1 MDSRT
6 GVNKLFFKNVFLNKS
21 FLTFLILLLIF
32 IPFFLQT
39 AQASGILE
47 QIIKTLG
54 IGAIVDRF
62 ADPLND
68 FINTLTL
75 NRGVEVKQQTKVV
88 PIITVGTG
96 TYVGAVQ
103 IAGPEDA
110 VNKVKAVAQIEGDFR
125 SGDFRIRALV
135 PVNTKNPGDLK
146 NIKRVEEVGITALI
160 DINI

>member
-1 MDSRT
+1 MLI
-6 GVNKLFFKNVFLNKS
+6 VVPIFLETVHAS
-21 FLTFLILLLIF
+21 SILDRLL
-32 IPFFLQT
+32 
-39 AQASGILE
+39 
-47 QIIKTLG
+47 KTLG

-62 ADPLND
+62 AGPIND

-88 PIITVGTG
+88 PIITVGSG

-103 IAGPEDA
+103 VAGPEEA

-135 PVNTKNPGDLK
+135 PINTKNPGDLK
-146 NIKRVEEVGITALI
+146 NVERVEEVGVTALI

>member
-1 MDSRT
+1 M
-6 GVNKLFFKNVFLNKS
+6 FFKNTLFNKS
-21 FLTFLILLLIF
+21 VLIF
-32 IPFFLQT
+32 IVLMLIVVPVFLET
-39 AQASGILE
+39 VHASSILDRLL
-47 QIIKTLG
+47 KTLG

-62 ADPLND
+62 ADPIND

-88 PIITVGTG
+88 PIITVGSG

-103 IAGPEDA
+103 VAGPEEA

-135 PVNTKNPGDLK
+135 PINTKNPGDLK
-146 NIKRVEEVGITALI
+146 NVERVEEVGVTALI

>member
-1 MDSRT
+1 M
-6 GVNKLFFKNVFLNKS
+6 FFKNTLFNKS
-21 FLTFLILLLIF
+21 VLIF
-32 IPFFLQT
+32 IVLMLIVVPIFLET
-39 AQASGILE
+39 VHASSILDRLL
-47 QIIKTLG
+47 KTLG

-62 ADPLND
+62 AGPIND

-88 PIITVGTG
+88 PIITVGSG

-103 IAGPEDA
+103 VAGPEEA

-135 PVNTKNPGDLK
+135 PINTKNPGDLK
-146 NIKRVEEVGITALI
+146 NVERVEEVGVTALI

>member
-1 MDSRT
+1 M
-6 GVNKLFFKNVFLNKS
+6 FFKNTLFNKS
-21 FLTFLILLLIF
+21 VLIF
-32 IPFFLQT
+32 IVLILIVVPVFLET
-39 AQASGILE
+39 VHASSILDRLL
-47 QIIKTLG
+47 KTLG

-62 ADPLND
+62 ADPIND

-88 PIITVGTG
+88 PIITVGSG

-103 IAGPEDA
+103 VAGPEEA

-135 PVNTKNPGDLK
+135 PINTKNPGDLK
-146 NIKRVEEVGITALI
+146 NVERVEEVGVTALI